1 MATHPF
7 KLIIEGVN
15 GTANILEDYSTAS
28 PETPWVDPSSIQ
40 LNADANGQGGSMSFE
55 IVQVKTPA
63 AGPWWRSGGVQ
74 DCARVRFQVAST
86 MVPPFTTYTTEF
98 LGFIESIDA
107 TLEGSG
113 VGTRASI
120 TATAASN
127 LTDRMLVYKGIKGT
141 GRQATGSYVYQPS
154 SGKTDQGALTA
165 LLSLV
170 DARSDATTRG
180 IFNTAAAGVYTG
192 TAKAIP
198 SQEFKPSTL
207 RSALDQVVEAAQAED
222 GFARRWWISN
232 QGVLNYGEV
241 STTTPT
247 YGTAPFVI
255 TLDGNADRA
264 GNPSK
269 IVARN
274 FSVQMDHSSIAKRIR
289 FVGKDSD
296 SALDGNTFASPTSPQ
311 TKPYIRQYNSS
322 APFGPGLTT
331 RTGPMV
337 EKIIQ
342 TATYIRTNASRA
354 TKINALAN
362 YYFGTNTYP
371 NLSAPVRSVSFEIAG
386 AGTGNNAYGW
396 VYGNRQLTASTYT
409 PQNGWAAGQWVKI
422 EADAMGINGLFRIE
436 SISMSIEPGSHIRRF
451 SITAERKRKGG
462 LSKILAGELS

>member
-15 GTANILEDYSTAS
+15 GTANILENYSTAS
-28 PETPWVDPSSIQ
+28 PETPWVDPASIQ

-55 IVQVKTPA
+55 VVQVKTPA
-63 AGPWWRSGGVQ
+63 GGPWWRSGGVQ

-86 MVPPFTTYTTEF
+86 ITPPFTSYTTEF

-127 LTDRMLVYKGIKGT
+127 LADRMLVYRGIVGT
-141 GRQATGSYVYQPS
+141 GRQATGSYWFYPKT
-154 SGKTDQGALTA
+154 GKTDQGAITA

-170 DARSDATTRG
+170 NGRSDATTRG
-180 IFNTAAAGVYTG
+180 IFDTSASPVFVG
-192 TAKAIP
+192 TAKAID

-222 GFARRWWISN
+222 GFARRWWVSN

-255 TLDGNADRA
+255 SLDANANTA
-264 GNPSK
+264 GSPSK
-269 IVARN
+269 IVPRN
-274 FSVQMDHSSIAKRIR
+274 FSVQLDHSSIAKRLR
-289 FVGKDSD
+289 FVGKDGD

-311 TKPYIRQYNSS
+311 TKPYIRQYNLGGV
-322 APFGPGLTT
+322 FGPGLTT

-342 TATYIRTNASRA
+342 TATYIRSNSGRA
-354 TKINALAN
+354 TKINNLAN

-386 AGTGNNAYGW
+386 AGSGNNAYGW
-396 VYGNRQLTASTYT
+396 VYGNRQTGPSSYT

-422 EADAMGINGLFRIE
+422 EADVMGINGLFRIE